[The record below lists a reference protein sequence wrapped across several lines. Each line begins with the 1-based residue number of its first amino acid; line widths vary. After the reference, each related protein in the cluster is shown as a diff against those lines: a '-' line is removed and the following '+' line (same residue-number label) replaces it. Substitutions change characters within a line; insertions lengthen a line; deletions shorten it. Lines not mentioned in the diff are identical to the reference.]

1 MGTVAVVVAAAG
13 QAVIQMLPLLSH
25 ERIVPGC
32 SVSAG
37 RETWALGERA
47 AAFGV
52 WMIPGTP
59 RVVPGPS
66 YQCGQILGG
75 VPQPDLGTECIA
87 IGGSAFRLISVLGFV
102 ILELLLA

>member
-25 ERIVPGC
+25 
-32 SVSAG
+32 
-37 RETWALGERA
+37 ERA

-75 VPQPDLGTECIA
+75 VPQPDLGIECIA